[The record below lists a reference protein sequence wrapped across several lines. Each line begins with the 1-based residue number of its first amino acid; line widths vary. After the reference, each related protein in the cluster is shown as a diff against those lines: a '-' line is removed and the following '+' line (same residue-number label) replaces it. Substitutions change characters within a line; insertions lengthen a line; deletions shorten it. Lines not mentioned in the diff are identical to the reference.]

1 MNKINIMFTK
11 KSLFII
17 PFLTIILIFFTGC
30 ATKNKV
36 NEDIQENHS
45 QTETKD
51 SNAPANTF
59 GNNLEESNLD
69 DLTIGQK
76 IIVMATEDSG
86 GNASA
91 NQILI
96 GNTETDFEKFNQMT
110 RSRVQTVENNTKSE
124 TATPPPTN
132 TPDKQNFKQSQNMT
146 EEDRAKLQEKMQ
158 ANNVNKGTKTFSTK
172 QAITR
177 FIGEIVKKDEI
188 SLTMKLDAG
197 GSKLI
202 FFSADT
208 KVNIIKIETEN
219 QSN

>member
-110 RSRVQTVENNTKSE
+110 QSKVKTVGNNTESE
-124 TATPPPTN
+124 TITPPMDM
-132 TPDKQNFKQSQNMT
+132 PDRQNVKQSQNMT
-146 EEDRAKLQEKMQ
+146 EEERTKLRAEMQ
-158 ANNVNKGTKTFSTK
+158 TNGVNKNIRTSNSMQTT
-172 QAITR
+172 TR
-177 FIGEIVKKDEI
+177 FIGEIVKKDET
-188 SLTMKLDAG
+188 SLTMKLDTG

-202 FFSADT
+202 FFPQIPRS
-208 KVNIIKIETEN
+208 IL
-219 QSN
+219 

>member
-1 MNKINIMFTK
+1 MFTK

-17 PFLTIILIFFTGC
+17 PCLAITLIFFTGC

-59 GNNLEESNLD
+59 GNNLEEANLD

-76 IIVMATEDSG
+76 IIVMATEDSD

-96 GNTETDFEKFNQMT
+96 GNAETDFKKFNQMA
-110 RSRVQTVENNTKSE
+110 RPKIQTVENNVESKTI
-124 TATPPPTN
+124 THPTN
-132 TPDKQNFKQSQNMT
+132 MPDRQNFEQFQNMT
-146 EEDRAKLQEKMQ
+146 EEDRAKLREKMQ

-177 FIGEIVKKDEI
+177 FIGEIIKKDKT
-188 SLTMKLDAG
+188 SLTIKLDVG

-202 FFSADT
+202 FFSTDT
-208 KVNIIKIETEN
+208 KVNIIKIEAEN
-219 QSN
+219 QSK